1 MFWVLKSSKFAKS
14 NLSIPYLNLQQFRQA
29 AQLTVPT
36 TRILKINAFWTNNYK
51 IKKSNKKEKRE

>member
-29 AQLTVPT
+29 AQLTVHLMYQ
-36 TRILKINAFWTNNYK
+36 RLEF
-51 IKKSNKKEKRE
+51 